1 MQGPVLSLWVL
12 LIYQK
17 APVKNVKLRLYL
29 KDRRKLLEEQRSR
42 IKKWIDRRTKEGKP
56 MPALPIRN
64 KPFSASALSRDRI
77 TQIKPK
83 RKVVRGPF
91 MVADFET
98 VLNSEDMHIPYAAG
112 VMRVDPESK

>member
-17 APVKNVKLRLYL
+17 TPVKNVKLIVYL
-29 KDRRKLLEEQRSR
+29 KDRRKHLEEQRSR

-64 KPFSASALSRDRI
+64 K
-77 TQIKPK
+77 
-83 RKVVRGPF
+83 
-91 MVADFET
+91 
-98 VLNSEDMHIPYAAG
+98 HIPQ
-112 VMRVDPESK
+112 